1 MRFHRWTSMLIAAAA
16 MLSAGPASAT
26 AVHVIDG
33 VPTNAI
39 WRIQEFDLHIRTAQR
54 YHSCSSLHQK
64 ISGILAAVGAG
75 SVVVKLSCSK
85 DQLTN
90 EAFARV
96 AAAAPVD
103 ASPEN
108 IQAATTFDAR
118 QQLTARVRDVR
129 LPTPNDIERFPAEW
143 RKVSLTRVQSLRL
156 GAGDCELLQ
165 GMNEQIFPRLS
176 IRVVSKRLTCDSQ
189 SVFNP
194 ARPMLVV
201 EALVRRDA

>member
-1 MRFHRWTSMLIAAAA
+1 MLIAAAA
-16 MLSAGPASAT
+16 VFSATPASAT
-26 AVHVIDG
+26 AVQAIDG
-33 VPTNAI
+33 IPTNAI
-39 WRIQEFDLHIRTAQR
+39 WRIQEFDLHIRTPQR

-96 AAAAPVD
+96 AAATPID
-103 ASPEN
+103 ATPEN
-108 IQAATTFDAR
+108 IQAVTTFDAR
-118 QQLTARVRDVR
+118 QQLTARVREVR
-129 LPTPNDIERFPAEW
+129 LPTPEDIEHFPAEW
-143 RKVSLTRVQSLRL
+143 RKVSLTRVPSLHL

-165 GMNEQIFPRLS
+165 GMHDQIFPRLS
-176 IRVVSKRLTCDSQ
+176 IRVLSKRLACDSQ
-189 SVFNP
+189 SLFSP

-201 EALVRRDA
+201 EALVRREA

>member
-16 MLSAGPASAT
+16 VFSAGPASAT
-26 AVHVIDG
+26 AVQVIDG
-33 VPTNAI
+33 IPTDAI
-39 WRIQEFDLHIRTAQR
+39 WRIQEFDLHIRTPQR

-96 AAAAPVD
+96 AAAAPID
-103 ASPEN
+103 ATPEN

-118 QQLTARVRDVR
+118 QQLTARVREVR
-129 LPTPNDIERFPAEW
+129 LPTPEDIERFPAEW
-143 RKVSLTRVQSLRL
+143 RRVSLTRVPSLHL

-165 GMNEQIFPRLS
+165 GMHDQIFPRLS
-176 IRVVSKRLTCDSQ
+176 IRVLSKRLACDSR
-189 SVFNP
+189 SLFSP

-201 EALVRRDA
+201 EALVRREA

>member
-1 MRFHRWTSMLIAAAA
+1 MRSHQWMSFFLAAVSV
-16 MLSAGPASAT
+16 LSVTPASGRAIH
-26 AVHVIDG
+26 ADG
-33 VPTNAI
+33 IPTEAI
-39 WRIQEFDLHIRTAQR
+39 WRIQEFDLHIRSAQR

-75 SVVVKLSCSK
+75 SVIVKLSCSK

-90 EAFARV
+90 ETFARV

-103 ASPEN
+103 ATAEN
-108 IQAATTFDAR
+108 IRAATTFDAR
-118 QQLTARVRDVR
+118 QQLLARVREVQ
-129 LPTPNDIERFPAEW
+129 LPTANDIERFPAEW
-143 RKVSLTRVQSLRL
+143 RKVSLTRVASLHL

-176 IRVVSKRLTCDSQ
+176 IRVLSKRLACDSQ
-189 SVFNP
+189 SLFSP

-201 EALVRRDA
+201 EALVRRAA